1 MQKRLGTIVG
11 LKDGVTQWKR
21 LQIVKETLVLLVE
34 L

>member
-1 MQKRLGTIVG
+1 MQKRLGIIVG

-21 LQIVKETLVLLVE
+21 LQIMNETLVPLVE